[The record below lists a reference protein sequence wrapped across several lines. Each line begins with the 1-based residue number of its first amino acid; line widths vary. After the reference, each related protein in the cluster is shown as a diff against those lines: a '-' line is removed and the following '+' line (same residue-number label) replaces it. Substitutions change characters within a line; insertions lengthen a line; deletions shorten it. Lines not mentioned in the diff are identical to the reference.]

1 MFAVLLE
8 EASEPNRNRI
18 AIETRRNPLGRGSAA
33 LARRSELRTGKIVAN
48 RKVRGKRVGEILPSS
63 CKYSSYCVSDGISCN
78 GPRLSNAGRARQGV
92 RTRFVAPSNLEWAKI
107 TVGTKNSAI
116 R

>member
-18 AIETRRNPLGRGSAA
+18 AIETRRNPLGRGLAA

-48 RKVRGKRVGEILPSS
+48 RKGRGKGLDKFRYLDEKACLTSLRRPFVRRPETV
-63 CKYSSYCVSDGISCN
+63 KY
-78 GPRLSNAGRARQGV
+78 PRAR
-92 RTRFVAPSNLEWAKI
+92 
-107 TVGTKNSAI
+107 
-116 R
+116 